1 MARLNDTVG
10 LYSIL
15 EPAGPAPGWRRR
27 QARMPEGKG
36 RTANL

>member
-10 LYSIL
+10 LIEIL
-15 EPAGPAPGWRRR
+15 EPAGPESGRRRR

>member
-15 EPAGPAPGWRRR
+15 ELAGPDAGRHRR